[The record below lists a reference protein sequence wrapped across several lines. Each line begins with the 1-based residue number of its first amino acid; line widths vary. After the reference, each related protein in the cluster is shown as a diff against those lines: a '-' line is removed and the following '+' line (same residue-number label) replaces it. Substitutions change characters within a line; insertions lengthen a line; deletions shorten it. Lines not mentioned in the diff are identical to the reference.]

1 MPFCVE
7 ACVDASMED
16 NGASAGI
23 AGEVVYGHDRAS
35 VISVYQYQCHMA
47 VGNIHEA
54 EWAAVLIA
62 ACYMNS
68 CEMNWLIRRNA
79 NGSSVRASI
88 HTDRSCNLR
97 RLSSCMAFYSWNC
110 RRMYRVELDVRH
122 MHRTEDWMVQ
132 QNARARAARELPL
145 GTAVANGY
153 PWMQSVRPITW
164 EHVCSP
170 ISVVVP
176 SNQWMP
182 RI

>member
-1 MPFCVE
+1 MRFCVE

-35 VISVYQYQCHMA
+35 VISVYRYQYHMSI
-47 VGNIHEA
+47 GNIHEA

-62 ACYMNS
+62 ACYMN
-68 CEMNWLIRRNA
+68 
-79 NGSSVRASI
+79 
-88 HTDRSCNLR
+88 TDRSCNLP
-97 RLSSCMAFYSWNC
+97 RLSSCMAFYSWNF
-110 RRMYRVELDVRH
+110 RRMYGVELDVKH

-132 QNARARAARELPL
+132 QNARARAARDLPL
-145 GTAVANGY
+145 GTAVANGW

-182 RI
+182 

>member
-1 MPFCVE
+1 MHFCVE
-7 ACVDASMED
+7 ACVDASMAE

-35 VISVYQYQCHMA
+35 VRSVYQYQYHLPI
-47 VGNIHEA
+47 GNIHDA

-68 CEMNWLIRRNA
+68 WEMNWLIRGNA
-79 NGSSVRASI
+79 NVSCVSASI
-88 HTDRSCNLR
+88 HTDRDCNLD
-97 RLSSCMAFYSWNC
+97 RLSSCMAYYSWNF
-110 RRMYRVELDVRH
+110 RRMYGVELDVKH
-122 MHRTEDWMVQ
+122 MHRTEDWLVQ
-132 QNARARAARELPL
+132 QNARARAARDLPL
-145 GTAVANGY
+145 GTAVANGR

-170 ISVVVP
+170 ITVVVP

>member
-1 MPFCVE
+1 MNLYVE
-7 ACVDASMED
+7 ACVDASLAA
-16 NGASAGI
+16 NRASAGI

-35 VISVYQYQCHMA
+35 VISVYRYQYHMSI
-47 VGNIHEA
+47 GNIHEA

-88 HTDRSCNLR
+88 HTDRSCNLP
-97 RLSSCMAFYSWNC
+97 RLSSCMAFYSWNF
-110 RRMYRVELDVRH
+110 RRMYGVELDVRH

-182 RI
+182 